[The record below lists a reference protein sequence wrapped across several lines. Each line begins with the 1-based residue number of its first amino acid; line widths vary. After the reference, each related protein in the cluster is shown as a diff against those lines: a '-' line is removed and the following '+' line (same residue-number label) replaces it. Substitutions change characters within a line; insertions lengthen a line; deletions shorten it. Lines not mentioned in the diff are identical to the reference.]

1 MRERA
6 EGSVKVWDGAPIMQD
21 TKNLAALLNVSVM
34 QHMHIYSKRVLP
46 NDIRLDSIYTN
57 I

>member
-6 EGSVKVWDGAPIMQD
+6 EGSVRVWDGAQIMQD
-21 TKNLAALLNVSVM
+21 TKNLAAPLNVSVM
-34 QHMHIYSKRVLP
+34 QHMHIYSQHVLP
-46 NDIRLDSIYTN
+46 NDIRLDSIYAY